1 MPYKD
6 KDEQRAFQR
15 DWLERRKEKFF
26 KGKSC
31 KKCGVTR
38 EEKELQLHHK
48 DPSIKIDHHIW
59 SWAPERFWNE
69 VKKCD
74 ILCRDCHEELNS
86 KIESKKD

>member
-15 DWLERRKEKFF
+15 DWLQNRKDKFF
-26 KGKSC
+26 KGKRC
-31 KKCGVTR
+31 KKCSST
-38 EEKELQLHHK
+38 EDLQLHHR

-59 SWAPERFWNE
+59 SWAPERFWRE

-74 ILCRDCHEELNS
+74 ILCRDCHEEHNAEV
-86 KIESKKD
+86 ESKKD